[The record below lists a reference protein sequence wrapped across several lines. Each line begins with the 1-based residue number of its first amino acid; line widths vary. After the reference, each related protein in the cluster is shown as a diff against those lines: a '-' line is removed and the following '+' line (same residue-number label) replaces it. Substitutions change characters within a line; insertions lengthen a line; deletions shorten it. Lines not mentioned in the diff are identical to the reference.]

1 MYVGLDEVHACM
13 CTYTHRHL
21 CQMCTEGSTGTQ
33 RPPGSCMLKRWRNSL
48 TKHTARGRRCAACVL
63 FNCATGMIAA
73 IKKLQFW
80 LAYVGCL
87 VLLLCHVPW
96 LQIAAFICESAV
108 GPGGEIILPKGYLRA
123 VYKWEL
129 HAYDNIFVYAWI
141 ECYVYIKVYI
151 CNQCTR
157 WTVTYLLTL
166 FEIQVC
172 PWCRWSLHRW
182 WDTGGVWEG
191 RQTFLDVWATR
202 WEAIHS
208 ASCLRILLMLDK
220 RVVLLPSLHW
230 IWISWTHIHI
240 YTFIC
245 RCCAWRCYNGQGDWK
260 WPPNICNCHQS
271 ENCWNTR
278 FHCAVNFPQC
288 A

>member
-63 FNCATGMIAA
+63 FNCATGMVAA

-129 HAYDNIFVYAWI
+129 HAYDNILVYAWI
-141 ECYVYIKVYI
+141 ECYVYMKVYI
-151 CNQCTR
+151 CNHSVQGGQLPISSLCLKFR
-157 WTVTYLLTL
+157 YVRDAGGLCIAD
-166 FEIQVC
+166 EIQVGFG
-172 PWCRWSLHRW
+172 R
-182 WDTGGVWEG
+182 GGKHFWMFEQQGEKLFILQVF
-191 RQTFLDVWATR
+191 RAFC
-202 WEAIHS
+202 
-208 ASCLRILLMLDK
+208 SC
-220 RVVLLPSLHW
+220 
-230 IWISWTHIHI
+230 
-240 YTFIC
+240 
-245 RCCAWRCYNGQGDWK
+245 
-260 WPPNICNCHQS
+260 
-271 ENCWNTR
+271 
-278 FHCAVNFPQC
+278 
-288 A
+288 